1 MMESSNEVTG
11 KPSNNA
17 AARLHYGWFLLLA
30 LIPGL
35 IVALEDIRPPVQS
48 TLNQCSSI
56 AGQRAQGRNLN
67 ASDLGELIE
76 ECMSNKGY
84 ALSKDSNAC
93 HHDSQSAS
101 NRTCYYSSSLFGRIF
116 HR

>member
-1 MMESSNEVTG
+1 MATTKEVTG
-11 KPSNNA
+11 NHSINS

-35 IVALEDIRPPVQS
+35 IVALEGFRPPEQS
-48 TLNQCSSI
+48 ILSQCRSN
-56 AGQRAQGRNLN
+56 AALRAQGRNLD
-67 ASDLGELIE
+67 AGDLGELIE

-84 ALSKDSNAC
+84 ALDKDSKAC
-93 HHDSQSAS
+93 HHDSKSAS
-101 NRTCYYSSSLFGRIF
+101 NRTCYYSSSLLGRIF